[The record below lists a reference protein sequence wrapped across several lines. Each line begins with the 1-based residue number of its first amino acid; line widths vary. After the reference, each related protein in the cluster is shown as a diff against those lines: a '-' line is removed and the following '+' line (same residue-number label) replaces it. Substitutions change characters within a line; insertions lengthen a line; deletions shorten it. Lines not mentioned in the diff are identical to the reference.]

1 MRAITN
7 TGSFAAGRQ
16 GNITCRLV
24 TGDENVRPGG
34 ETMNN
39 PNGRLP
45 QRVGL
50 MVQGRS
56 SIIVKG
62 AKVDAI
68 IFGRDNARGQG
79 TYGLRVLRS

>member
-1 MRAITN
+1 
-7 TGSFAAGRQ
+7 
-16 GNITCRLV
+16 
-24 TGDENVRPGG
+24 
-34 ETMNN
+34 MNN

-50 MVQGRS
+50 MVEGRS